1 VAGWAKTVNRQD
13 EMMPDDGV
21 DQSEVG
27 LMATKTSA
35 SPLGPHWQDGKPS
48 QPQTAQP
55 SAPPGPR
62 AWIALGMLCV
72 VYVLNFLSRQLPGI
86 LAKPIQDSL
95 RLSDGQLGRIGG
107 LYFALFYC
115 CISIPVGWLAD
126 KTSRSKILAAA
137 CAIWSAA
144 TMCCGGAATYLQFA
158 IGYMTVGFGEAG
170 GVPPSYS
177 IICDYFPPGRRGRA
191 LGLYNIGPPIGA
203 ALGIAFGASI
213 AAAFS
218 WRYAFVLLGAVGLLA
233 VIGIF
238 LLVPEP
244 RRGGLDPVMEQAT
257 ASKTGFRQTFAM
269 FISRPSLMLA
279 AIASGANQFITYG
292 LTNFAVLFLM
302 REKRMTLN
310 QIAVYYALVVAIGMG
325 GGILASGPVIDR
337 FTRRSKQ
344 AYALAPA
351 ASLALA
357 LPFYL
362 AFVWAPSWRLALL
375 FLTGAM
381 FLNYFYLTSAVTLVQ
396 EEVRPDQRVMSGALL
411 LLIMNLIG
419 LGLGPTFVGAASD
432 FFRTSHPHQ
441 SLQIALYMLAP
452 LYVVAALLFLALARV
467 LRNESR
473 IAGGRI

>member
-1 VAGWAKTVNRQD
+1 MEVN
-13 EMMPDDGV
+13 
-21 DQSEVG
+21 
-27 LMATKTSA
+27 TSA
-35 SPLGPHWQDGKPS
+35 SPIGPHGQAGEPS
-48 QPQTAQP
+48 SPQPP
-55 SAPPGPR
+55 APGSR
-62 AWIALGMLCV
+62 AWIALAMLCA
-72 VYVLNFLSRQLPGI
+72 VYVLNFLSRQLPDI

-95 RLSDGQLGRIGG
+95 HISDGQLGRIGG

-126 KTSRSKILAAA
+126 KTNRSKVLAVA
-137 CAIWSAA
+137 CAIWSVA

-158 IGYMTVGFGEAG
+158 IAYMTVGFGEAG

-177 IICDYFPPGRRGRA
+177 IISDYFPPGRRGRA
-191 LGLYNIGPPIGA
+191 LGLYNLGPPIGA

-213 AAAFS
+213 AAAFN
-218 WRYAFVLLGAVGLLA
+218 WRYAFVSLGSVGLFA
-233 VIGIF
+233 VIGILF
-238 LLVPEP
+238 LVPEP
-244 RRGGLDPVMEQAT
+244 RRGGLDRISDEVT
-257 ASKTGFRQTFAM
+257 ASKTGFRQTLAM
-269 FISRPSLMLA
+269 FISRPSLVLVA
-279 AIASGANQFITYG
+279 LASGATQFVTYG
-292 LTNFAVLFLM
+292 QLNFAVLFLM
-302 REKRMTLN
+302 REKGMTLK
-310 QIAVYYALVVAIGMG
+310 QVAVYYALVVAIGMG
-325 GGILASGPVIDR
+325 GSMLASGRAIDR

-344 AYALAPA
+344 AYALVPA

-375 FLTGAM
+375 FLAGTM

-432 FFRTSHPHQ
+432 YFHASHPHQ
-441 SLQIALYMLAP
+441 SLQIALYMLAS
-452 LYVVAALLFLALARV
+452 LYVVAVLLFLALARV

-473 IAGGRI
+473 TVGGTIR

>member
-1 VAGWAKTVNRQD
+1 
-13 EMMPDDGV
+13 
-21 DQSEVG
+21 
-27 LMATKTSA
+27 
-35 SPLGPHWQDGKPS
+35 
-48 QPQTAQP
+48 
-55 SAPPGPR
+55 
-62 AWIALGMLCV
+62 MLCA

-95 RLSDGQLGRIGG
+95 HISDGQLGRIGG

-126 KTSRSKILAAA
+126 KTNRSKVLAVA
-137 CAIWSAA
+137 CAIWSVA

-158 IGYMTVGFGEAG
+158 IAYMTVGFGEAG

-177 IICDYFPPGRRGRA
+177 IISDYFPPGRRGRA
-191 LGLYNIGPPIGA
+191 LGLYNLGPPIGA

-213 AAAFS
+213 AAAFN
-218 WRYAFVLLGAVGLLA
+218 WRYAFVSLGSVGLFA
-233 VIGIF
+233 VIGILF
-238 LLVPEP
+238 LVPEP
-244 RRGGLDPVMEQAT
+244 RRGGLDRISDEVT
-257 ASKTGFRQTFAM
+257 ASKTGFRQTLAM
-269 FISRPSLMLA
+269 FISRPSLVLVA
-279 AIASGANQFITYG
+279 LASGATQFVTYG
-292 LTNFAVLFLM
+292 QLNFAVLFLM
-302 REKRMTLN
+302 REKGMTLK
-310 QIAVYYALVVAIGMG
+310 QVAVYYALVVAIGMG
-325 GGILASGPVIDR
+325 RSMLASGRVIDR

-344 AYALAPA
+344 AYALVPA

-375 FLTGAM
+375 FLAGTM

-432 FFRTSHPHQ
+432 YFHASHPHQ
-441 SLQIALYMLAP
+441 SLQIALYMLAS
-452 LYVVAALLFLALARV
+452 LYVVAVLLFLALARV

-473 IAGGRI
+473 TVGGTIR

>member
-1 VAGWAKTVNRQD
+1 MAG
-13 EMMPDDGV
+13 
-21 DQSEVG
+21 
-27 LMATKTSA
+27 MATHKSGLPI
-35 SPLGPHWQDGKPS
+35 SPHGDPGELSKP
-48 QPQTAQP
+48 Q
-55 SAPPGPR
+55 SAPPGRR
-62 AWIALGMLCV
+62 AWIALSMLIV

-95 RLSDGQLGRIGG
+95 HVSDGQLGRIGG

-126 KTSRSKILAAA
+126 RTSRSKVLAVA
-137 CAIWSAA
+137 CAVWSAA
-144 TMCCGGAATYLQFA
+144 TMCCGATATYLQFA
-158 IGYMTVGFGEAG
+158 VAYMTVGFGEAG

-177 IICDYFPPGRRGRA
+177 IISDYFPPGRRGRA
-191 LGLYNIGPPIGA
+191 LGLYNIGPPIGS

-218 WRYAFVLLGAVGLLA
+218 WRYAFVLLGSVGLFA
-233 VIGIF
+233 VIGIL

-244 RRGGLDPVMEQAT
+244 RRGGLDRDSDRGP
-257 ASKTGFRQTFAM
+257 ASKSGFRQTLTM

-279 AIASGANQFITYG
+279 ALASGATQFVTYG
-292 LTNFAVLFLM
+292 MLNFAVLFLM
-302 REKRMTLN
+302 REKGMTLH
-310 QIAVYYALVVAIGMG
+310 QVAVYYALVVAIGMG
-325 GGILASGPVIDR
+325 GSMLAAGRAIDY

-344 AYALAPA
+344 AYALVPA
-351 ASLALA
+351 ASLTLA

-375 FLTGAM
+375 FLTGTM

-432 FFRTSHPHQ
+432 FLHASHPHR
-441 SLQIALYMLAP
+441 SLQIALYLLASF
-452 LYVVAALLFLALARV
+452 YVVAVLLFLTLARV
-467 LRNESR
+467 LRNKSR
-473 IAGGRI
+473 TVGETIR

>member
-1 VAGWAKTVNRQD
+1 
-13 EMMPDDGV
+13 
-21 DQSEVG
+21 
-27 LMATKTSA
+27 MATNRSS
-35 SPLGPHWQDGKPS
+35 SPIEAPGPAGELSNPL
-48 QPQTAQP
+48 P
-55 SAPPGPR
+55 APPGLR
-62 AWIALGMLCV
+62 AWIALGMLIL

-95 RLSDGQLGRIGG
+95 HVSDGQLGRIGG

-126 KTSRSKILAAA
+126 KTSRSKVLAVA

-144 TMCCGGAATYLQFA
+144 TMCCGGAASYLQFA
-158 IGYMTVGFGEAG
+158 VAYMTVGFGEAG

-177 IICDYFPPGRRGRA
+177 IISDYFPPGRRGRA

-218 WRYAFVLLGAVGLLA
+218 WRYAFVWLGSVGLFA
-233 VIGIF
+233 VIGILF
-238 LLVPEP
+238 LVPEP
-244 RRGGLDPVMEQAT
+244 RRGGLDRNTDQVT
-257 ASKTGFRQTFAM
+257 ASKAGFRQTLAM

-279 AIASGANQFITYG
+279 ALASGATQFVTYG
-292 LTNFAVLFLM
+292 LINFAVLFLM
-302 REKRMTLN
+302 REKGMTLK
-310 QIAVYYALVVAIGMG
+310 QVAVYYALVVAIGMG
-325 GGILASGPVIDR
+325 GSMLASGRAIDR
-337 FTRRSKQ
+337 FTRRTKQ
-344 AYALAPA
+344 AYALVPA
-351 ASLALA
+351 ASLTLA

-375 FLTGAM
+375 FLTGTM

-432 FFRTSHPHQ
+432 FFHASHPHQ
-441 SLQIALYMLAP
+441 SLQIALYLLASF
-452 LYVVAALLFLALARV
+452 YVVAVLLFLALARV

-473 IAGGRI
+473 TPGENIQ

>member
-1 VAGWAKTVNRQD
+1 MAMHTSGSPIGSHGQAG
-13 EMMPDDGV
+13 EP
-21 DQSEVG
+21 
-27 LMATKTSA
+27 
-35 SPLGPHWQDGKPS
+35 SP
-48 QPQTAQP
+48 QP
-55 SAPPGPR
+55 APIGSR
-62 AWIALGMLCV
+62 AWIALGMLIL

-95 RLSDGQLGRIGG
+95 HVSDGQLGRIGG

-126 KTSRSKILAAA
+126 KMSRSKVLAVA

-144 TMCCGGAATYLQFA
+144 TMACGGAATYLQFA
-158 IGYMTVGFGEAG
+158 IAYMTVGFGEAG

-177 IICDYFPPGRRGRA
+177 IISDYFPPGRRGRA
-191 LGLYNIGPPIGA
+191 LGLYNIGPPVGA

-218 WRYAFVLLGAVGLLA
+218 WRYAFVWLGSVGLFA
-233 VIGIF
+233 VIGI
-238 LLVPEP
+238 LILVPEP
-244 RRGGLDPVMEQAT
+244 RRGGLDRTSNEEA
-257 ASKTGFRQTFAM
+257 ASKTGFRQTLAM

-279 AIASGANQFITYG
+279 ALASGATQFVTYG
-292 LTNFAVLFLM
+292 TINFAVLFLM
-302 REKRMTLN
+302 REKGMTLK
-310 QIAVYYALVVAIGMG
+310 QIAVYYALVVATGMTG
-325 GGILASGPVIDR
+325 SMLASGRAIDR

-344 AYALAPA
+344 AYGLVPA
-351 ASLALA
+351 ASLTLA

-375 FLTGAM
+375 FLTGTM

-432 FFRTSHPHQ
+432 FFHASHPHQ
-441 SLQIALYMLAP
+441 SLQIALYMLA
-452 LYVVAALLFLALARV
+452 LFYVVAVLLFLALARV
-467 LRNESR
+467 LRNENR
-473 IAGGRI
+473 TVGETV

>member
-1 VAGWAKTVNRQD
+1 
-13 EMMPDDGV
+13 
-21 DQSEVG
+21 
-27 LMATKTSA
+27 MATHKSK
-35 SPLGPHWQDGKPS
+35 SPIGSQEQAGEPSVPQPAQLGS
-48 QPQTAQP
+48 
-55 SAPPGPR
+55 R
-62 AWIALGMLCV
+62 AWIALAMLCV

-95 RLSDGQLGRIGG
+95 NISDGQLGRIGG

-126 KTSRSKILAAA
+126 RTSRSKVLAAA

-144 TMCCGGAATYLQFA
+144 TMWCGGATTFLQFA
-158 IGYMTVGFGEAG
+158 VAYMTVGFGEAG

-177 IICDYFPPGRRGRA
+177 IISDYFPPGRRGRA
-191 LGLYNIGPPIGA
+191 LGLYNIGPPVGA

-218 WRYAFVLLGAVGLLA
+218 WRFAFVLLGSVGLFA
-233 VIGIF
+233 VIGILF
-238 LLVPEP
+238 LVPEP
-244 RRGGLDPVMEQAT
+244 RRGGLDQISDQGP
-257 ASKTGFRQTFAM
+257 ASKTGFRQTLAM

-279 AIASGANQFITYG
+279 ALASGATQFVTYG
-292 LTNFAVLFLM
+292 LINFAVLFLM
-302 REKRMTLN
+302 REKGMTLK
-310 QIAVYYALVVAIGMG
+310 QVAVYYALVVAIGMG
-325 GGILASGPVIDR
+325 GSMLASGRLIDR

-344 AYALAPA
+344 AYALVPA
-351 ASLALA
+351 ASLTLA

-362 AFVWAPSWRLALL
+362 AFVWAPSWHLALL
-375 FLTGAM
+375 FLTGTM

-432 FFRTSHPHQ
+432 YFHAGHPHH
-441 SLQIALYMLAP
+441 SLQIALYMLASF
-452 LYVVAALLFLALARV
+452 YVVAVLLFLALARV
-467 LRNESR
+467 LRNENR
-473 IAGGRI
+473 TVGETL